1 MALSK
6 AQLKEILSKAGVS
19 EDNMS
24 AAVKEIMAGHEA
36 SIEALQEE
44 RDKYKESAS
53 KYEEAK
59 KKADDL
65 EKEVEGLKDPSKDTF
80 KIKYEALKEDF
91 ANYKKGIEAEKTKS
105 IKADAYKALLKEIN
119 LPENLIK
126 KILEYSN
133 MDGIKLDKENKIEEK
148 DKLIESLKEEWKDF
162 LPKKAEEGAKTPTP
176 PAGNGD
182 NGSGEHYAAKRVA
195 EQRAAM
201 YGQIKTTKEE

>member
-53 KYEEAK
+53 KYDEAK
-59 KKADDL
+59 KKVEEM
-65 EKEVEGLKDPSKDTF
+65 EKEIAGLKDPSKDTF
-80 KIKYEALKEDF
+80 KVKYEALKEEF
-91 ANYKKGIEAEKTKS
+91 ADYKKGIEAEKTKGQ
-105 IKADAYKALLKEIN
+105 KTDAYKALLKEAGLSEKLIGKIVEHSN
-119 LPENLIK
+119 LDVIKFDKEGKVEGRDELIK
-126 KILEYSN
+126 SLTKEWEDFIP
-133 MDGIKLDKENKIEEK
+133 KRDKEGA
-148 DKLIESLKEEWKDF
+148 DT
-162 LPKKAEEGAKTPTP
+162 PKP

-182 NGSGEHYAAKRVA
+182 NGTGSNYAAKRVA